1 MMKLKFTFEMVDMGE
16 EIICVPVGEGAAQV
30 HGVLKLNKEGQEILE
45 LLKEETNE
53 ETIVAALAAK
63 YENERNILTGY
74 VRSIVENL
82 RNAGLI
88 AE

>member
-1 MMKLKFTFEMVDMGE
+1 MKLKFTFEMVDMGE
-16 EIICVPVGEGAAQV
+16 ETICVSVGEGAAQV